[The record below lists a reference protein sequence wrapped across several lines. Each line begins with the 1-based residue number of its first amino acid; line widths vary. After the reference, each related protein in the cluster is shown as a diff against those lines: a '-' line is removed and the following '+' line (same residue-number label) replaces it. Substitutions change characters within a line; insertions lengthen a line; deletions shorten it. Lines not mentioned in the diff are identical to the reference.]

1 MKIAEK
7 FQRIKNEKCEKPN
20 KAKIDAQSFFKSLDM
35 QAEIW
40 FNLQRSI
47 NPKVLFY

>member
-1 MKIAEK
+1 MKITEK
-7 FQRIKNEKCEKPN
+7 FRKIKNKKCEKPN
-20 KAKIDAQSFFKSLDM
+20 KTKIDAQSFFKSLDM
-35 QAEIW
+35 RAEIW